1 MLSTVITVIGCIVG
15 VLGFAVAFVTLW
27 RSKEADTKEETKE
40 NVAVHTGL
48 QSQIDVLNGILE
60 TRLDAIDNG
69 VRDLK
74 ADNRGFRSELIKM
87 RDEIREE
94 LRLMR
99 AEMDDRISEVHDE
112 ARHALELAEAAH
124 RRLDRIGAAKDDF
137 NKGGK

>member
-1 MLSTVITVIGCIVG
+1 MLSTVIAVIGCIVG

-48 QSQIDVLNGILE
+48 QSQIDVLNGTIE

-87 RDEIREE
+87 RDEVRDE

-99 AEMDDRISEVHDE
+99 DELEGKISEVHDE
-112 ARHALELAEAAH
+112 SRHALELAEAAH
-124 RRLDRIGAAKDDF
+124 RRLDRIGAAKD
-137 NKGGK
+137 NVKGGK